1 MALNVYRVCHVAVK
15 TGKWLWMHVSCRW
28 FRRTFVKTAVRLRRQ
43 IPVIQTTRDKQEDAF
58 SQLCNPNKEKT
69 PSFINYLN
77 EVFSA
82 SRAWDQM
89 NLQPVLPFHE
99 ISPSFNKCKSEPI
112 LDFKCRL
119 DEIVRKK
126 MTLIIKYKM
135 QIRVLA

>member
-1 MALNVYRVCHVAVK
+1 
-15 TGKWLWMHVSCRW
+15 MHVSYRW
-28 FRRTFVKTAVRLRRQ
+28 FRSTFVKTAVLLRRK

-58 SQLCNPNKEKT
+58 SQLCNPNKKEKKK
-69 PSFINYLN
+69 PSLLNYLN
-77 EVFSA
+77 EVFSV
-82 SRAWDQM
+82 SRAWDQI